1 MGRGHE
7 KSLPRLM
14 KILQDNIT
22 RAIGFAVMSLE
33 QRGRYMVPMELS
45 KIIITET
52 SDHQIIVLKEKDGQ
66 RSFPIVIG
74 LHEAWAID
82 RAVKGITT
90 PRPLTHDLIVNII
103 EGLNAGVV
111 RIVIS
116 DLRNNTFY
124 AKIILQQNG
133 SLVEIDSR
141 PSDAIAL
148 AMQRNTPIF
157 VAKKVLEEVCKS
169 EEGF

>member
-1 MGRGHE
+1 
-7 KSLPRLM
+7 
-14 KILQDNIT
+14 
-22 RAIGFAVMSLE
+22 
-33 QRGRYMVPMELS
+33 MVPMELS

-52 SDHQIIVLKEKDGQ
+52 SDHQIIVLKEREGQ

-82 RAVKGITT
+82 RAVKGIAT
-90 PRPLTHDLIVNII
+90 PRPLTHDLIGNII

-111 RIVIS
+111 RIVIN

-133 SLVEIDSR
+133 SAIEIDSR

-148 AMQRNTPIF
+148 AMQKSTPIF

-169 EEGF
+169 EDDL

>member
-1 MGRGHE
+1 
-7 KSLPRLM
+7 
-14 KILQDNIT
+14 
-22 RAIGFAVMSLE
+22 
-33 QRGRYMVPMELS
+33 MVLMELS

-52 SDHQIIVLKEKDGQ
+52 SDHQIIVLKEKEGL

-90 PRPLTHDLIVNII
+90 PRPLTHDLINNII
-103 EGLNAGVV
+103 EGLDAG
-111 RIVIS
+111 IVKIIIS

-124 AKIILQQNG
+124 AKIILQQNNAAI
-133 SLVEIDSR
+133 EIDSR

-148 AMQRNTPIF
+148 AMLNNTPIF
-157 VAKKVLEEVCKS
+157 VAKKVLEEVCKP
-169 EEGF
+169 EYNL

>member
-1 MGRGHE
+1 
-7 KSLPRLM
+7 
-14 KILQDNIT
+14 
-22 RAIGFAVMSLE
+22 
-33 QRGRYMVPMELS
+33 MVPMELS

-52 SDHQIIVLKEKDGQ
+52 SDHQIIVLKERDGQ
-66 RSFPIVIG
+66 RTFPIVIG

-90 PRPLTHDLIVNII
+90 PRPLTHDLIGHII
-103 EGLNAGVV
+103 EGLNAG
-111 RIVIS
+111 IVKIEIS

-124 AKIILQQNG
+124 AKIILQRNG

-148 AMQRNTPIF
+148 AMQKNTPIF
-157 VAKKVLEEVCKS
+157 VARKILEEVCKQGDS
-169 EEGF
+169 L